1 MTGADKPT
9 GNDMA
14 RGLGTMTALLRRWRA
29 RIGRRH
35 PSRKR
40 LVEAVF
46 DATAPAA
53 ISTARHLGRCAPCA
67 QRAGEL
73 RTFLDTLADTADDAF
88 DDAFPPDRLRTQRAR
103 IDHRLARAVGKI
115 EPARVLAFPFR
126 RARRRPA
133 APGPGR
139 WAAASTAVGL
149 ALGLLTGQLVHLHR
163 NPAPNP
169 GPDAAVARPRAGGA
183 TAAAFDRAGAGELR
197 PAPGG
202 EAAPAALTLSE
213 FERVLTETA
222 LLDALDAS
230 AVSLPVTELASID
243 ALTPRVRDLPPAVR

>member
-1 MTGADKPT
+1 
-9 GNDMA
+9 
-14 RGLGTMTALLRRWRA
+14 MTALLQRWRP
-29 RIGRRH
+29 RIGRH
-35 PSRKR
+35 PSQKR
-40 LVEAVF
+40 LIEAAF
-46 DATAPAA
+46 DDAAPAAA
-53 ISTARHLGRCAPCA
+53 ISTARHLGQCAPCA

-73 RTFLDTLADTADDAF
+73 RTFLDTLADAADDAF

-163 NPAPNP
+163 NPTPNP
-169 GPDAAVARPRAGGA
+169 GPYAAVARPRAGGG
-183 TAAAFDRAGAGELR
+183 AAVAFDRAGTGERR
-197 PAPGG
+197 PVPEGETAPT
-202 EAAPAALTLSE
+202 ALTLSE
-213 FERVLTETA
+213 FEQVLTETA
-222 LLDALDAS
+222 LLDALDAA